1 MQNKILHLLEKV
13 EDEKSFKYNS
23 TMNAYLMRIL
33 PFSFLIAQALLCV
46 LALTYFWIR
55 PSSIVQAPLQANLQV
70 LPRSFFAQHE
80 SAYNLSD
87 KTILSLQYTAPKLKI
102 PDLRTFIVFQGKNAR
117 PDADPSTQKLH
128 FTLAGMKEAFALA
141 PNEKVFLIYDK
152 KLPSNKY
159 RLATPNEEAV
169 LWFTASAEG
178 AEAEVK
184 VSMLD
189 QDGLEIVEDER
200 SHFSLVAKEGLRP
213 TGSWELGKWRVDAT
227 LLARQKAKWVGQ
239 DKFFERYGGEEFE
252 SQAERQRIDF
262 NDGETPYA
270 IYAKAGDCFIWQDE
284 HWKPV
289 NPDHSTQTCPLL
301 VVKKVDERIM
311 MLELWDV
318 EGRAKM
324 GMNLIKATETFAAKP
339 LTEEF
344 RFIGARTKT
353 KVLFEVQKDRMI
365 LKPND
370 WLILTDNGWKKLST
384 PEEIDS
390 YVERK
395 TVGPLFIFEGLARED
410 ERQVLKGTLVTP
422 NRAELHDVE
431 IAISMPSNRKEP
443 EVPAHNEPHED
454 LPVASQN

>member
-1 MQNKILHLLEKV
+1 
-13 EDEKSFKYNS
+13 
-23 TMNAYLMRIL
+23 MNAYLFRML
-33 PFSFLIAQALLCV
+33 PIFFIMIQAILCV
-46 LALTYFWIR
+46 LAFTYFWIR
-55 PSSIVQAPLQANLQV
+55 PFEITQTPLQLNLRP
-70 LPRSFFAQHE
+70 LPQSSFLQKDA
-80 SAYNLSD
+80 AYSLSENSV
-87 KTILSLQYTAPKLKI
+87 ISLQYTAPKLKI
-102 PDLRTFIVFQGKNAR
+102 PDLRTYIVFQGKNAR
-117 PDADPSTQKLH
+117 PDAEPSTQKLH
-128 FTLAGMKEAFALA
+128 FSLQGNKESFSIA
-141 PNEKVFLIYDK
+141 PNEKAFLVYDK
-152 KLPSNKY
+152 KMPGNKY
-159 RLATPNEEAV
+159 RLAAPDEEAV
-169 LWFTASAEG
+169 LWFTATSEG
-178 AEAEVK
+178 SEAEIR

-189 QDGLEIVEDER
+189 QDGFEITNDER
-200 SHFSLVAKEGLRP
+200 SQFSLATKEGLRP
-213 TGSWELGKWRVDAT
+213 TGTWELGKWRVDAT

-252 SQAERQRIDF
+252 EHAERQRIDF
-262 NDGETPYA
+262 NDGENTYA
-270 IYAKAGDCFIWQDE
+270 IYAKAGDCFIWQNE
-284 HWKPV
+284 HWKAV
-289 NPDHSTQTCPLL
+289 HPDPTTQTCPLL

-324 GMNLIKATETFAAKP
+324 AMNLIKTSESFAAKP

-370 WLILTDNGWKKLST
+370 WLILTDAGWKKLST

-395 TVGPLFIFEGLARED
+395 TIGPLFIFEGLARED
-410 ERQVLKGTLVTP
+410 DRQVLKGTLITP

-431 IAISMPSNRKEP
+431 IAISMPSNRREP
-443 EVPAHNEPHED
+443 EVPTQSEHNED